1 MYTSCTKGGDV
12 TFLARRMANLDGHVQ
27 VVAWMFYLG
36 QLSQFDAAT
45 GEQKEIRP
53 VCLYLFWRQE
63 GILARLVW

>member
-1 MYTSCTKGGDV
+1 MYTSFTKGGDV
-12 TFLARRMANLDGHVQ
+12 TFLVRGMANLDGHVQ
-27 VVAWMFYLG
+27 VVAWIFNLG
-36 QLSQFDAAT
+36 LLPAK